1 MAALIEL
8 ENVCKVYGNEARTTA
23 LASATTSIRQGEL
36 VVILGPSGSGKST
49 LLNLIGGLDRPTS
62 GRVRVN
68 GVDLGTLSPG
78 QLADFRRDTIGFV
91 FQFYNLIPSLTAR
104 ENVQFAADL
113 SHCPER
119 VDAMLAAIGLAKR
132 AHQFPAQLSGGEQQ
146 RVAIA
151 RALVKN
157 PPVLLCDEPTGA
169 LDIET
174 GKSILSLLTARVHRD
189 HQTVLIVTHDQD
201 LAVLATRLI
210 RLRDGTIR
218 ADEIRSNPSSVAAL
232 AH

>member
-1 MAALIEL
+1 MTPLIEL
-8 ENVCKVYGNEARTTA
+8 QDVAKIYGADARTTA
-23 LASATTSIRQGEL
+23 LASASLRIGPGEL

-49 LLNLIGGLDRPTS
+49 LLNLIGGLDRPTR
-62 GRVRVN
+62 GQVRVN
-68 GVDLGTLSPG
+68 GVDVGALSPG
-78 QLADFRRDTIGFV
+78 HLADFRRDTIGFV

-113 SHCPER
+113 SGCGGQ
-119 VDAMLAAIGLAKR
+119 VDAVLAAMGLTQR

-169 LDIET
+169 LDSET
-174 GKSILSLLTARVHRD
+174 GKAILGLLEARVRNER
-189 HQTVLIVTHDQD
+189 QTVLIVTHNSA
-201 LAVLATRLI
+201 LAAMATRLI
-210 RLRDGTIR
+210 RIRDGLIQ
-218 ADEIRSNPSSVAAL
+218 ADEVRAEPTAAATL
-232 AH
+232 AW

>member
-1 MAALIEL
+1 MAGLIEL
-8 ENVCKVYGNEARTTA
+8 TNVCKVYGTEVTTTA
-23 LASATTSIRQGEL
+23 LVSATISIGQGEL

-62 GRVRVN
+62 GHVRVN
-68 GVDLGTLSPG
+68 GVDLGALSPG
-78 QLADFRRDTIGFV
+78 RLADFRRDTIGFV

-113 SHCPER
+113 SHCSER
-119 VDAMLAAIGLAKR
+119 VDNVLAAVGLTGR

-169 LDIET
+169 LDVET
-174 GKSILSLLTARVHRD
+174 GKAVLNLLEARVHRD

-201 LAVLATRLI
+201 LAALATRLI
-210 RLRDGTIR
+210 RLRDGRIC
-218 ADEIRSNPSSVAAL
+218 ADAVQSEQLSVTARS
-232 AH
+232 H

>member
-1 MAALIEL
+1 MSALIEL
-8 ENVCKVYGNEARTTA
+8 ENVCKVYGTAATTTA
-23 LASATTSIRQGEL
+23 LAAATTSIGQGEL

-62 GRVRVN
+62 GHVRVH

-119 VDAMLAAIGLAKR
+119 VDAALAAVGLAKR

-169 LDIET
+169 LDFET
-174 GKSILSLLTARVHRD
+174 GKTILGLLEARVRRD
-189 HQTVLIVTHDQD
+189 KQTVVIVTHDQD
-201 LAVLATRLI
+201 LAALATRLI

-218 ADEIRSNPSSVAAL
+218 VDEVRSEQLSVAAL